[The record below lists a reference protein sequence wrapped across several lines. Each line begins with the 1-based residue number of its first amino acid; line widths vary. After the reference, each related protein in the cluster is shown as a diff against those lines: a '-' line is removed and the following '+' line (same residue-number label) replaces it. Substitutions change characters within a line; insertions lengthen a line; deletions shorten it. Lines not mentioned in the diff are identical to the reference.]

1 MFSMFLRTLI
11 LAIWHVLITVIAGY
25 MATLATKIRRTNT
38 TRERVA
44 VESDDYWNREIV
56 YVERVADD
64 LEEDPVW
71 VTDDLEGEW
80 EVVTDELD
88 EEPVMVN

>member
-1 MFSMFLRTLI
+1 MFSMLLRTLI
-11 LAIWHVLITVIAGY
+11 LAIWHVLIMAIARY
-25 MATLATKIRRTNT
+25 MVALATEIRRIIT

-44 VESDDYWNREIV
+44 VERDDYWNREIV

-64 LEEDPVW
+64 LEEVPVW
-71 VTDDLEGEW
+71 VTDELEGEW

-88 EEPVMVN
+88 GEAVMVN